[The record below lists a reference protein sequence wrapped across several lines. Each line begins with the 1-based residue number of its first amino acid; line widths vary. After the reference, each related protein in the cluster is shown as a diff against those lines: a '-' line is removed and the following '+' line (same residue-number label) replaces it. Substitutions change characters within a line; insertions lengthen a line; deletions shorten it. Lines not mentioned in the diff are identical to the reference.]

1 MCELFAVNARQP
13 QTLNSPLTT
22 FFGDS
27 EMHPHGWG
35 LSVRNANG
43 KVRLTKGPER
53 ALDSELLADV
63 LASPVRTTTAL
74 AHIRYAT
81 RGRLCYDNCHPFL
94 GVDATGTTWSFI
106 HNGSIFHPELIEG
119 FDAEA
124 RGQSD
129 SERVLLYLLGALN
142 AAHATSLDERFNAL
156 ADALAALSPNNK
168 LNVILE
174 NGGCLFAFTN
184 TEDDTLYWKREE
196 GVTTFC
202 TRPLDNGSWAPVPKL
217 QLLAL
222 RKGEIVRS
230 SVTRGGLYRY
240 DEAELNAFLM
250 RYAA

>member
-13 QTLNSPLTT
+13 QTLNSPLKT

-35 LSVRNANG
+35 LSVRDSSGRVHLA
-43 KVRLTKGPER
+43 KGPER
-53 ALDSELLADV
+53 ALDSRLLADV
-63 LASPVRTTTAL
+63 LDSPVSTTGAL

-81 RGRLCYDNCHPFL
+81 RGRLSYDNCHPFL

-119 FDAEA
+119 FDAAA
-124 RGQSD
+124 RGESD
-129 SERVLLYLLGALN
+129 SERVLLYLLDALD
-142 AAHATSLDERFNAL
+142 AAGATSLEERSDAL
-156 ADALAALSPNNK
+156 AQALAALSPNNK
-168 LNVILE
+168 LNVLLE
-174 NGGCLFAFTN
+174 DGQHLFAFTN

-196 GVTTFC
+196 GTVTFC
-202 TRPLDNGSWAPVPKL
+202 TRPLDDGAWAPVPKL
-217 QLLAL
+217 RLLAL
-222 RKGEIVRS
+222 RQGELVRET
-230 SVTRGGLYRY
+230 VTRGGLYRY